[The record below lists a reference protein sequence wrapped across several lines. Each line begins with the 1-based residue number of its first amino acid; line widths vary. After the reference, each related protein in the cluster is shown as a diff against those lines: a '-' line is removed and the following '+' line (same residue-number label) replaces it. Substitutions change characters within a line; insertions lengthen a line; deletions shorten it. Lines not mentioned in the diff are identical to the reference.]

1 MHFQCSPRS
10 HKKALAHIGFPGL
23 KRFRDIQH
31 KPDQTYY
38 IIVAMNS
45 ILTAAF
51 LVTAA
56 FGTPILHPTHEPT
69 NVTINTRSAL
79 TGEGESS
86 GITINMYPDKSC
98 KGNGGLLNQE
108 FNYNT
113 EYAQQTLS
121 YWLSDDIGE
130 DQVLSV
136 WADTSYE
143 ITGDKPVDPSLNGN
157 TNAACA
163 QFVYNLEAKQT
174 KSGCHTLPNVV
185 GCMIIM
191 ST

>member
-1 MHFQCSPRS
+1 
-10 HKKALAHIGFPGL
+10 
-23 KRFRDIQH
+23 
-31 KPDQTYY
+31 
-38 IIVAMNS
+38 MNS